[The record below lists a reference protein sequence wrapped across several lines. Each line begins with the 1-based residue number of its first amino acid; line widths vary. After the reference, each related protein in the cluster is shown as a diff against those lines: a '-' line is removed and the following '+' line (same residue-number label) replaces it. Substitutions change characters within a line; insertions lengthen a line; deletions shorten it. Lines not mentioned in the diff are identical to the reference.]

1 MKRSGGF
8 SPPTQP
14 SKKQNAQESFIGSMF
29 GTGFGSAARQGMRFL
44 ASAAA
49 KTTAAVAAAAAPKPD
64 KPINDPRFKFHNNWP
79 AKFPNYT
86 YEVHEQTQKLLE
98 AVKALPDSEV
108 LSHKDAKTKEYFDT
122 MSKENKARLIHAG
135 KKEAI
140 VQIVNQMPD
149 SNDLK
154 ALQVLL
160 EDADSILRQNDPNHN
175 HPAFPVV
182 RNMIAK
188 FKACSK
194 EMGAILSHEEP
205 VPILHPDCR
214 IELMGL
220 KKNNPKALVDY
231 AKHIVQ
237 TFGEDECPNAVA
249 ILKRE
254 SVDAPARV
262 TRHKGGG
269 RGSTPPDASDQP
281 APAAGDD
288 ALDALADVLDQSA
301 REKSKKAGNVTKVPV
316 ERSAVEKFNQTV
328 HDAVIQALDAAQ
340 KKPNADKKADDY
352 YMNVALEAAEAVAE
366 AVYPGMDGAKAGAI
380 AIAKKVYNERFPDDE
395 DDESDEDSLAGSGDL
410 KRAL

>member
-1 MKRSGGF
+1 MKRPGGF

-49 KTTAAVAAAAAPKPD
+49 KTTAAVAAAPKPD
-64 KPINDPRFKFHNNWP
+64 KPINDPRFKFHNNWA

-214 IELMGL
+214 IELMGT

-237 TFGEDECPNAVA
+237 TFGEDECPNATG

-254 SVDAPARV
+254 LADAPARV
-262 TRHKGGG
+262 TRHKGGT
-269 RGSTPPDASDQP
+269 RGSTPPDA
-281 APAAGDD
+281 AAGGDAFDD
-288 ALDALADVLDQSA
+288 LADVLDQSA
-301 REKSKKAGNVTKVPV
+301 RERSKGAGNVTKVPV
-316 ERSAVEKFNQTV
+316 ERSDVKNFNQKV
-328 HDAVIQALDAAQ
+328 RDAVILALDAAQ
-340 KKPNADKKADDY
+340 KKPDAAQT
-352 YMNVALEAAEAVAE
+352 ALDAALDAAEAVADAE
-366 AVYPGMDGAKAGAI
+366 YPEMDGAKTGAI
-380 AIAKKVYNERFPDDE
+380 AIAKRVYNERFPDDE
-395 DDESDEDSLAGSGDL
+395 DDEDDEDSLAGTGDH
-410 KRAL
+410 KRLL